1 MMFSYETIE
10 AIAGWCFIL
19 FCIHLLLFCGWGL
32 YGDEKNHEF
41 YRKHRRDIRD
51 DEVSKPWIYF
61 GAYILASL
69 IFYPICGFYFMGR
82 NCDENI
88 RRKEARYQEI
98 YQQGMTAAENGIPDS
113 ACPFRKSGGKYATS
127 SPDERKWLEGWTAK
141 KIQMNK
147 EQKP

>member
-1 MMFSYETIE
+1 MFSYETNEVIS
-10 AIAGWCFIL
+10 GWCFIL
-19 FCIHLLLFCGWGL
+19 LFFHGLMSAGWAL
-32 YGDEKNHEF
+32 YGDQLSHEF
-41 YRKHRRDIRD
+41 YLKHLRNRRD

-61 GAYILASL
+61 GVYLLVSL
-69 IFYPICGFYFMGR
+69 ILYTFCGFYFMGQ
-82 NCDENI
+82 NADEDN

-113 ACPFRKSGGKYATS
+113 ACPFRKSGGKYASS

>member
-1 MMFSYETIE
+1 MMFSYETNAEIMMWSLILGMINCALILLWGASLADGRDTG
-10 AIAGWCFIL
+10 AIMRLGRYLPVAIVL
-19 FCIHLLLFCGWGL
+19 CI
-32 YGDEKNHEF
+32 
-41 YRKHRRDIRD
+41 ISA
-51 DEVSKPWIYF
+51 VYF
-61 GAYILASL
+61 GT
-69 IFYPICGFYFMGR
+69 R
-82 NCDENI
+82 NIEEDN
-88 RRKEARYQEI
+88 RRREARYQEI

>member
-1 MMFSYETIE
+1 LILLWWASLVDGQSTG
-10 AIAGWCFIL
+10 AIMRLGRHLPVAIML
-19 FCIHLLLFCGWGL
+19 CI
-32 YGDEKNHEF
+32 
-41 YRKHRRDIRD
+41 ISA
-51 DEVSKPWIYF
+51 VYF
-61 GAYILASL
+61 GT
-69 IFYPICGFYFMGR
+69 R
-82 NCDENI
+82 NIDEDN

-147 EQKP
+147 EQRP